1 MSAVNPAAWC
11 QGRTDHPASLFRMM
25 LAGLIPGAMTVGST
39 APGGGVNPYF
49 GSRLGITGLASM
61 NVTVGTGL
69 VYLPATT
76 AWSGMYAAYNNA
88 SFTIGIAAAS
98 STQWRTD
105 LVYAT
110 MTDPGDGTAAWSVA
124 VATGTN
130 SSTSPGAT
138 PALPSNSVPLALIR
152 VTPNMTVTNGGGTVV
167 DNRTYSALQ
176 GTLITTSSAKPS
188 TSMPNG
194 TTWYETDTQ
203 ALGVI
208 INGAIAYIPTMAQV
222 RDSWHAFNPLVTGF
236 SVPAGGYAQYRKTPD
251 NELQLSANIATTTG
265 TGVSAWTQINSTV
278 LPAGYRP
285 AHAHPFNVAPDIG
298 SISSDGTRPATPRGY
313 VGTGGDINLISIA
326 PDASVIQW
334 EVRIPLDV

>member
-11 QGRTDHPASLFRMM
+11 QGRTDHPAQLFRMM
-25 LAGLIPGAMTVGST
+25 LAGLNPAMMSAGGT

-69 VYLPATT
+69 VYLPAST
-76 AWSGMYAAYNNA
+76 AWNGMYAAYCNA
-88 SFTIGIAAAS
+88 SFTAAIAAAS
-98 STQWRTD
+98 ATQWRTD
-105 LVYAT
+105 LVYAL
-110 MTDPGDGTAAWSVA
+110 MTDPGDSSAAWSVA

-130 SSTSPGAT
+130 SSTSPGTT
-138 PALPSNSVPLALIR
+138 PALPSNAVPLALIR
-152 VTPNMTVTNGGGTVV
+152 VVPNMTVTNGGGTVV
-167 DNRTYSALQ
+167 DSRAYSALQ
-176 GTLITTSSAKPS
+176 GTLITTSSAQPS

-208 INGAIAYIPTMAQV
+208 INGARQYIPTMGQI
-222 RDSWHAFNPLVTGF
+222 RDGWHNFNPLVTGF
-236 SVPAGGYAQYRKTPD
+236 SVTTGYSKYRKTPD
-251 NELQLSANIATTTG
+251 NELQLTANIQTTTG
-265 TGVSAWTQINSTV
+265 TGIASWTNIVQTN

-285 AHAHPFNVAPDIG
+285 LQAHPFPVGADIS
-298 SISSDGTRPATPRGY
+298 SISSDGTRPAGARGY
-313 VGTGGDINLISIA
+313 VGSDGSINLIAIA
-326 PDASVIQW
+326 PDASAIQW